1 MKNYFL
7 HKYHLIIIIN
17 FRNEDM
23 EHDTLQRRSTAT
35 VKNMG
40 KIHSLK
46 YNIK

>member
-7 HKYHLIIIIN
+7 NKYHSIIIIN

-40 KIHSLK
+40 NVHFLT